1 MLNWQYGKKKRG
13 MYLDS
18 HEQEDVV
25 KYRDAFIE
33 WWKEKY
39 EPRMVLYDDDGKVL
53 KTPNGFPVPQG
64 AQFQLILVTHNE
76 STFYEM
82 TAARHYGNTCP
93 MPQNPNK
100 KEKGSP

>member
-1 MLNWQYGKKKRG
+1 
-13 MYLDS
+13 MYIDS

-25 KYRDAFIE
+25 KYQDAFIE

-64 AQFQLILVTHNE
+64 AQF
-76 STFYEM
+76 
-82 TAARHYGNTCP
+82 
-93 MPQNPNK
+93 
-100 KEKGSP
+100 